1 MKKCG
6 GNNLK
11 QMKYKAFTLIELL
24 VVIVIIGILATLS
37 TAFFSGA
44 KTKALISKYK
54 AERIIASK
62 ERYDECRA
70 LKVYDKC
77 GPNFVLYRK
86 GLNDVRKKD
95 IGDGPGD
102 GERFLSGGFNSA
114 VFSPDGTYLYFNATA
129 GGTTYRRDMKDPMA
143 YVTVKNWDSS
153 GTGAEAITVDG
164 NYLLYSYGSQS
175 TYKKDLSTGPSVASQ
190 RILSGV
196 GFYPTMA
203 PHGLSFFH
211 RGGSGASAGRV
222 HEKQLSDASTSSP
235 GQQITSDPVAPFED
249 NIAVDPDGEFIIYVN
264 SSHGNYLYKKDL
276 DGVVGPGTQINSIS
290 SSIPRITIDGRYV
303 LYRAAPGGVF
313 QRDIHK
319 KELSDTSTSNGEL
332 WIPSVYYEGPL
343 VLFP

>member
-1 MKKCG
+1 MK
-6 GNNLK
+6 L
-11 QMKYKAFTLIELL
+11 KAFTLIELL

-62 ERYDECRA
+62 ERYEECRA
-70 LKVYDKC
+70 LQVYDKC

-95 IGDGPGD
+95 IGDGPGE
-102 GERFLSGGFNSA
+102 GERFLTGGFSSGI
-114 VFSPDGTYLYFNATA
+114 FSPDGTYLYFNATA
-129 GGTTYRRDMKDPMA
+129 GGITYRRDMKDPMA
-143 YVTVKNWDSS
+143 YITVKNWESSS
-153 GTGAEAITVDG
+153 GTGSEAITADG

-222 HEKQLSDASTSSP
+222 HEKKIADGSTSSP
-235 GQQITSDPVAPFED
+235 GEQITNAPVAPFEN

-264 SSHGNYLYKKDL
+264 SSDGNYLYKKDL
-276 DGVVGPGTQINSIS
+276 DGVIGSGTRINSIS
-290 SSIPRITIDGRYV
+290 SSVPRITIDGRYV
-303 LYRAAPGGVF
+303 LYRGIPEGGGVF
-313 QRDIHK
+313 LRHIYK

-332 WIPSVYYEGPL
+332 WIESVHNQGPL